1 MKKSILLVM
10 IVFLVTV
17 LCGCKSSDYKKA
29 TQLMQA
35 GDYEKAANL
44 YRTLEDYKDAE
55 ERTIMLEVK
64 AIMVKYQKYYDEM
77 NELSL
82 MNFNAEVKP
91 LEEIISEFEELDMEK
106 ISQYPDLDEYVQK
119 VVTANF
125 GFEWLI
131 EKDRG
136 YLDALFNGTVCD
148 DLTLRS
154 PERSKCGKLSIKI
167 LFLAG
172 NSGIIV
178 SPAVH

>member
-1 MKKSILLVM
+1 MKKSMLLVL

-55 ERTIMLEVK
+55 ERTTMLEVK

-91 LEEIISEFEELDMEK
+91 LEGIISEFEELDMEK

-136 YLDALFNGTVCD
+136 YLDALFNGTD
-148 DLTLRS
+148 KTPMLTELLIRETDATFRS
-154 PERSKCGKLSIKI
+154 I
-167 LFLAG
+167 LKQMLAFDFPY
-172 NSGIIV
+172 NYLFE
-178 SPAVH
+178 